1 MFRCLFNKKDEV
13 IDIKALEKINVCKVC
28 GKQFDLIKEN
38 KYIVQENKGI
48 NGIATGTKKCFDC
61 PHCGCQNIL
70 NVREG

>member
-38 KYIVQENKGI
+38 KYMF
-48 NGIATGTKKCFDC
+48 KK
-61 PHCGCQNIL
+61 IKESM
-70 NVREG
+70 V

>member
-38 KYIVQENKGI
+38 I
-48 NGIATGTKKCFDC
+48 NEINRLIIKNPELYKKIMDPMIAYTEYTA
-61 PHCGCQNIL
+61 
-70 NVREG
+70 